1 VDDVATVA
9 EIYLGYEAFV
19 LCRHFLCM
27 GGAAAAAAAAA
38 SNSIYID
45 PDKIH
50 QKFLSLPMHRK

>member
-27 GGAAAAAAAAA
+27 GGGGGGGGEQLYLYR
-38 SNSIYID
+38 SRQD
-45 PDKIH
+45 PPKVLIIADA
-50 QKFLSLPMHRK
+50 QKVT